1 MWKMF
6 FKWILWPISKCSE
19 QIKFLICG
27 LQASHRV
34 YLPNSLSEHFAL
46 QNVAWQASHRVYLP
60 DSLSEHFALQNVAC
74 YASHRIYLSD
84 SPVRTFN
91 FVESHTSCV
100 RFIFRFTKGYA
111 LIMGISF
118 YIIHKYFYTIQ
129 VVFLKALY
137 IHFSLIY

>member
-1 MWKMF
+1 MF

-34 YLPNSLSEHFAL
+34 YLPDSLSEHFAL

-60 DSLSEHFALQNVAC
+60 DS
-74 YASHRIYLSD
+74 
-84 SPVRTFN
+84 PVRTFN
-91 FVESHTSCV
+91 FIESHTSCV

-118 YIIHKYFYTIQ
+118 YIIHKDFYTIR

-137 IHFSLIY
+137 IHFSLIFQFFHNQGLQMYSPLLLH